1 MPFPGPP
8 ELGRGLVLDGD
19 DIPAQFAGAPINSVD
34 DALLSDERRLAETVD
49 HLHRLW
55 EGRTPHVVMLTADNN
70 LLRQPMTIES
80 SPWQVGAGF
89 TFLIERLHFLVW
101 ANTWDG
107 RHGEPVWWWAK
118 KAERL
123 GATPSTSADIRLPDG
138 RDVWIDAGPRGP
150 LDLSHI
156 HAETVATGSLRVA
169 PRASSSSAAL
179 SPSQL
184 QAVHHGSGPAR
195 VIAPAGSGKTRT
207 LTARLLELVDGRGY
221 EPELVTAL
229 AYNNRAAAEMR
240 NRIERPELQ
249 IRTFHSLGWAIMRES
264 RPGVSLI
271 DEAQVRSTLDRL
283 VSGRRQVNT
292 DTIGPY
298 IEALGEV
305 RIGLRSPEE
314 VEADRDDVPD
324 FARIHRAYLERLER
338 QNVADHDEQIYG
350 AIGALLRD
358 AALRTRWQ
366 RRCTHLLV
374 DEFQDLTPAY
384 LLLIRLLAS
393 PGLDVFGV
401 GDDDQTIYGYAGADP
416 EYLIGY
422 DRLFPGTSEYQLDV
436 NYRCPP
442 EVVESATY
450 LLRNN
455 VRRIDKAVAA
465 SRRPD
470 GSGFR
475 MIEAGDDH
483 LGLEAAA
490 IVTALLEEGAEP
502 GDIAVL
508 ARVNSALLPVHAAL
522 TEIGVP
528 FQSPLGTSL
537 LERTV
542 MRAVLAWIRIA
553 REPERMSRRDVMEA
567 VRRPHRRLN
576 RVSWD
581 LLGRGG
587 TLSID
592 DVIAAGRDLDGRQ
605 GAAWDE
611 FTADIR
617 IAATAAAR
625 NDAGQLL
632 DVLIDRIGLSR
643 AASALDS
650 GRSRADRSAQADDL
664 VAVRRAATIRP
675 ELDGFEQWLGTVLRA
690 PRTDAGVHLTT
701 IHRVKG
707 LEWPHIVV
715 FGAERGLIP
724 HALSDDIEEER
735 RVLHVA
741 ITRASEST
749 TVLSPI
755 GRPSPFL
762 RELRGE
768 TPVAATFGTARSGPE
783 PTSGVVVETGM
794 IVRISGGFAGTVIDV
809 NHDGVV
815 VELAPGPGQLHVRWG
830 DTVTT
835 PAGTGSMVPRVESAG
850 TIDADLLTRLK
861 TWRTDTAGRR
871 SVPAYVVFSDA
882 TLEAIATARPRNE
895 LELSMIK
902 GVGPAKLDAYADD
915 ILDLVA
921 AD

>member
-1 MPFPGPP
+1 MSFPGPT
-8 ELGRGLVLDGD
+8 ELGRGLVL
-19 DIPAQFAGAPINSVD
+19 AGADVPAEFADAPVTEVD
-34 DALLSDERRLAETVD
+34 NALIADQRRLAETVD
-49 HLHRLW
+49 RLHRLW
-55 EGRTPHVVMLTADNN
+55 ASRTPHVVVLAADNN
-70 LLRQPMTIES
+70 ALRRAETVETP
-80 SPWQVGAGF
+80 PWELGAGF
-89 TFLIERLHFLVW
+89 TLLTERLHFLVW

-107 RHGEPVWWWAK
+107 RAGEPIWWWAK

-123 GATPSTSADIRLPDG
+123 GCELSDVADVRLADG

-150 LDLSHI
+150 LTLPSI
-156 HAETVATGSLRVA
+156 HAETVSAGLLTVTPAVESSQ
-169 PRASSSSAAL
+169 ASL

-184 QAVHHGSGPAR
+184 EAVDHGSGPAR

-207 LTARLLELVDGRGY
+207 LIARLLELTDRRGY
-221 EPELVTAL
+221 EPQLVTAL

-240 NRIERPELQ
+240 DRIERPDLQ
-249 IRTFHSLGWAIMRES
+249 IRTFHSLGWTILREA
-264 RPGVSLI
+264 RPGITLV
-271 DEAQVRSTLDRL
+271 DESQVRSALDQL
-283 VSGRRQVNT
+283 VQGRRQVNT

-305 RIGLRSPEE
+305 RIGLRSPNE
-314 VEADRDDVPD
+314 VEADRDDADD
-324 FARIHRAYLERLER
+324 FGRIYKLYRDRLER
-338 QNVADHDEQIYG
+338 QNAADHDEQIFG
-350 AIGALLRD
+350 AISALLAEPD
-358 AALRTRWQ
+358 LRARWQ
-366 RRCTHLLV
+366 RQCTHLLV

-384 LLLIRLLAS
+384 VLLIRLLAS

-422 DRLFPGTSEYQLDV
+422 DRLFPGASAYQLDV

-442 EVVESATY
+442 EVVTSATN

-455 VRRIDKAVAA
+455 VRRIDKEIRP
-465 SRRPD
+465 SREPD

-475 MIEAGDDH
+475 MIEASDTR

-508 ARVNSALLPVHAAL
+508 SRVNSALLPVHAAL
-522 TEIGVP
+522 AEVGVP
-528 FQSPLGTSL
+528 FWSPLGTSL
-537 LERTV
+537 LDRTV
-542 MRAVLAWIRIA
+542 LRAILAWIRIA
-553 REPERMSRRDVMEA
+553 RAPERMSKRDVSEA
-567 VRRPHRRLN
+567 IRRPHRRLN
-576 RVSWD
+576 RVSWE

-587 TLSID
+587 HLSLD
-592 DVIAAGRDLDGRQ
+592 DVIRAGRQLDGRQ
-605 GAAWDE
+605 GTAWDE

-617 IAATAAAR
+617 IASRAAER
-625 NDAGQLL
+625 NDAAELL
-632 DVLIDRIGLSR
+632 DVLIDRIGMSR

-650 GRSRADRSAQADDL
+650 GRNRADRSAQADDL

-675 ELDGFEQWLGTVLRA
+675 QLDGFEEWLGKVLRA
-690 PRTDAGVHLTT
+690 PRTEAGVHLTT

-707 LEWPHIVV
+707 LEWPHIIV

-724 HALSDDIEEER
+724 HALSDDVEEER

-749 TVLSPI
+749 TVLSPT

-768 TPVAATFGTARSGPE
+768 APERGVVPVRATARPQTGM
-783 PTSGVVVETGM
+783 VVEVGM
-794 IVRISGGFAGTVIDV
+794 VVRISGGFAGTVVEVDD
-809 NHDGVV
+809 DGTT
-815 VELAPGPGQLHVRWG
+815 VELSPGPGQLQVRWG
-830 DTVTT
+830 DTITT
-835 PAGTGSMVPRVESAG
+835 PAGTGPMMPAVDSSGPM
-850 TIDADLLTRLK
+850 DADLFGRLK
-861 TWRTDTAGRR
+861 QWRLETATRK

-882 TLEAIATARPRNE
+882 TLEAIAVARPRNE

-902 GVGPAKLDAYADD
+902 GVGPAKLDAYAED
-915 ILDLVA
+915 ILDLVSS
-921 AD
+921 D

>member
-1 MPFPGPP
+1 M
-8 ELGRGLVLDGD
+8 LGGHE
-19 DIPAQFAGAPINSVD
+19 IPVQFADAPVTTVD
-34 DALLSDERRLAETVD
+34 DALLTDERRLAETVD
-49 HLHRLW
+49 RLHRLW
-55 EGRTPHVVMLTADNN
+55 EQRAPHVVILTADNN
-70 LLRQPMTIES
+70 VLRQPETIDAA
-80 SPWQVGAGF
+80 PWQVGAGF
-89 TFLIERLHFLVW
+89 TFLIERLHHLVW

-107 RHGEPVWWWAK
+107 RTGEPVWWWAK

-123 GATPSTSADIRLPDG
+123 GASPSGAADIRLPDG
-138 RDVWIDAGPRGP
+138 HEVWIDAGPRGP
-150 LDLSHI
+150 LDVPHI
-156 HAETVATGSLRVA
+156 HAETVTTGELTRA
-169 PRASSSSAAL
+169 PQVSSSVAAL

-184 QAVHHGSGPAR
+184 HAVDHGSGPAR

-207 LTARLLELVDGRGY
+207 LTARLLELVDRRGY

-240 NRIERPELQ
+240 GRIERPELQ
-249 IRTFHSLGWAIMRES
+249 IRTFHSLGWAIVREA
-264 RPGVSLI
+264 RPGVALI
-271 DEAQVRSTLDRL
+271 DESQVRSTLDRL

-324 FARIHRAYLERLER
+324 LARIHRAYLDRLDR
-338 QNVADHDEQIYG
+338 QNVADHDEQISG

-358 AALRTRWQ
+358 PGLRTRWQ

-422 DRLFPGTSEYQLDV
+422 DRLFPGASEYQLDV

-455 VRRIDKAVAA
+455 VRRIDKAIAA
-465 SRRPD
+465 SREPD

-475 MIEAGDDH
+475 MMEAADDR

-508 ARVNSALLPVHAAL
+508 SRVNSALLPVHAAL

-542 MRAVLAWIRIA
+542 LRAVLAWIRMA
-553 REPERMSRRDVMEA
+553 REPEQMSRRDLIEA

-576 RVSWD
+576 RVSWE

-587 TLSID
+587 RLSLE

-605 GAAWDE
+605 GTSWDE

-617 IAATAAAR
+617 IAARAAER
-625 NDAGQLL
+625 NDAGELL
-632 DVLIDRIGLSR
+632 DVLIDRIGMSR

-715 FGAERGLIP
+715 FGAERGLLP
-724 HALSDDIEEER
+724 HSLSDDIEEER

-749 TVLSPI
+749 TVLSPTE
-755 GRPSPFL
+755 RPSPFL

-768 TPVAATFGTARSGPE
+768 KPVAPTVAARPRLR

-794 IVRISGGFAGTVIDV
+794 VVRISGGFAGTVVDLDD
-809 NHDGVV
+809 DGVV
-815 VELAPGPGQLHVRWG
+815 VELSPGPGQLHVRWG

-835 PAGTGSMVPRVESAG
+835 PAGTGAMVPRVESAG
-850 TIDADLLTRLK
+850 AIDADLLSRLK
-861 TWRTDTAGRR
+861 AWRTDTAGRR

-895 LELSMIK
+895 LELSLIK

>member
-1 MPFPGPP
+1 MEG
-8 ELGRGLVLDGD
+8 
-19 DIPAQFAGAPINSVD
+19 GAPPREFADAPRTRID
-34 DALLSDERRLAETVD
+34 DALVGDERRLAETVD
-49 HLHRLW
+49 RLHRLW
-55 EGRTPHVVMLTADNN
+55 TSRTPHVIVLDVDNN
-70 LLRQPMTIES
+70 RLRQAEVES
-80 SPWQVGAGF
+80 ADPWQLGAGF
-89 TFLIERLHFLVW
+89 TLLIERLHFLVW
-101 ANTWDG
+101 ANTWDFRSG
-107 RHGEPVWWWAK
+107 TAIWWWAK
-118 KAERL
+118 KAERF
-123 GATPSTSADIRLPDG
+123 GATPSEIADIGVDG
-138 RDVWIDAGPRGP
+138 QDLWIDAGPRGP
-150 LDLSHI
+150 LDLPHV
-156 HAETVATGSLRVA
+156 HAESVAAGSVTPA
-169 PRASSSSAAL
+169 IAVTSNPSAL
-179 SPSQL
+179 SASQL
-184 QAVHHGSGPAR
+184 AAVDHGSGPAR

-207 LTARLLELVDGRGY
+207 LTARLLELVDRRGY
-221 EPELVTAL
+221 EPDLVTAL

-240 NRIERPELQ
+240 DRLERPELQ
-249 IRTFHSLGWAIMRES
+249 IRTFHSLGWAILRES
-264 RPGVSLI
+264 RRGVTLI
-271 DEAQVRSTLDRL
+271 DEPAVRSILDRL

-314 VEADRDDVPD
+314 VEADRDDVPE
-324 FARIHRAYLERLER
+324 FPRICRAYLEELD
-338 QNVADHDEQIYG
+338 QKNAADHDEQISG
-350 AIGALLRD
+350 AIRALLTD
-358 AALRTRWQ
+358 PHLRARWQ
-366 RRCTHLLV
+366 RSCTHLLV

-393 PGLDVFGV
+393 PTLDVFGV

-422 DRLFPGTSEYQLDV
+422 DRLFPGASPYQLDM

-442 EVVESATY
+442 EVVTSATH
-450 LLRNN
+450 LLGNN
-455 VRRIDKAVAA
+455 ARRIDKVIRP
-465 SRRPD
+465 SREPD

-475 MIEAGDDH
+475 MIDAADNG

-490 IVTALLEEGAEP
+490 IVTALLEEGADP

-508 ARVNSALLPVHAAL
+508 SRVNSALLPVHAAL
-522 TEIGVP
+522 AEIGIP

-542 MRAVLAWIRIA
+542 LRAVLAWIRMA
-553 REPERMSRRDVMEA
+553 REPDRMARRDVTEA
-567 VRRPHRRLN
+567 IRRPHRRLN
-576 RVSWD
+576 RVSWE
-581 LLGRGG
+581 LLGRRD
-587 TLSID
+587 TLSLD
-592 DVIAAGRDLDGRQ
+592 EVIAAGRQLDGRQ
-605 GAAWDE
+605 GTAWDE

-617 IAATAAAR
+617 IAARAAEKD
-625 NDAGQLL
+625 DAAELL
-632 DVLIDRIGLSR
+632 DVLIDRVGLSR
-643 AASALDS
+643 AAGALDS

-664 VAVRRAATIRP
+664 VALRRAATIRP
-675 ELDGFEQWLGTVLRA
+675 QLEGFEGWLGGVLRA

-715 FGAERGLIP
+715 FGVERGLIP
-724 HALSDDIEEER
+724 HSLSNDIEEER

-749 TVLSPI
+749 TVLSPTS
-755 GRPSPFL
+755 RPSPFL

-768 TPVAATFGTARSGPE
+768 KPLAEAVPARAPSR
-783 PTSGVVVETGM
+783 PTGGVVVDEGM
-794 IVRISGGFAGTVIDV
+794 VVRISGGFAGTVIEID
-809 NHDGVV
+809 DTGAT
-815 VELAPGPGQLHVRWG
+815 VELVPGPGQLQVRWG

-835 PAGTGSMVPRVESAG
+835 PAGTGPMMPHVESSG
-850 TIDADLLTRLK
+850 PVDADLFGRLK
-861 TWRTDTAGRR
+861 QWRIETANTK

-915 ILDLVA
+915 ILDLVS